1 MRYKNIKLMLL
12 AVLIALSFAVQAQAG
27 KWESMILSDNLQEDI
42 KELEDYCFT
51 HDLKLADVL
60 WANKLSEADLTPGLE
75 ILLPKSQVD
84 VLSLWQNQGA
94 WQQGNALLQKTSAAA
109 AERARGVSG
118 YKPKAPAN
126 NNQVNNNL
134 PQVNNNNKNNYNKSA
149 AELDI
154 LAQISQKQ
162 EPIKP
167 KVKENVQANLNRNSQ
182 AEADILSQISKQP
195 EIIKPKVK
203 ENAQANLNRNSQAEA
218 EILAQVSKRPEP
230 IKPKVKEVAKAN
242 NNNDPVILLSPNGD
256 PANGPM
262 RLVIGDDGQISVVN
276 IPKSSAPRVP
286 KMPDL
291 DHPFGAH
298 LIKNPVEPIP
308 PYDPSRLYPK
318 FQRNVNQAM
327 MWPVDGKVSS
337 PFGPRGKRRH
347 TGIDIPMPPGTP
359 IMAARD
365 GVVAKTGNNSTMGFR
380 GYGNFVLVDHGNG
393 IKTLYA
399 HCLNVNVRAGQH
411 LRQGQVVATVGR
423 TGRAS
428 TDHLHFEV
436 RINDKPVNPMP
447 YLENVRVASKR

>member
-12 AVLIALSFAVQAQAG
+12 AVLIALSFNIQAHAG
-27 KWESMILSDNLQEDI
+27 KWNSMTLSDNLQEDI
-42 KELEDYCFT
+42 KKLEDYCFT

-60 WANKLSEADLTPGLE
+60 WANKISEADLTPGLE

-126 NNQVNNNL
+126 NNQANNNAQAQAQASL
-134 PQVNNNNKNNYNKSA
+134 QASNNAKANNNYNNKSA

-154 LAQISQKQ
+154 LAQISQRP
-162 EPIKP
+162 EP
-167 KVKENVQANLNRNSQ
+167 
-182 AEADILSQISKQP
+182 
-195 EIIKPKVK
+195 IKPKVK
-203 ENAQANLNRNSQAEA
+203 ENAQAQANNKINNAEA
-218 EILAQVSKRPEP
+218 EILAQVNKRPEP
-230 IKPKVKEVAKAN
+230 ITPKVKETAKV

-308 PYDPSRLYPK
+308 PYDPSRLYPR
-318 FQRNVNQAM
+318 FQRNTTQAM

-337 PFGPRGKRRH
+337 PFGPRGGRRH

-380 GYGNFVLVDHGNG
+380 GYGNFVLVDHGG
-393 IKTLYA
+393 GVKTLYA
-399 HCLNVNVRAGQH
+399 HCLNVNVKAGQH
-411 LRQGQVVATVGR
+411 LRQGQAVATVGR

>member
-1 MRYKNIKLMLL
+1 
-12 AVLIALSFAVQAQAG
+12 
-27 KWESMILSDNLQEDI
+27 
-42 KELEDYCFT
+42 
-51 HDLKLADVL
+51 
-60 WANKLSEADLTPGLE
+60 
-75 ILLPKSQVD
+75 
-84 VLSLWQNQGA
+84 
-94 WQQGNALLQKTSAAA
+94 
-109 AERARGVSG
+109 
-118 YKPKAPAN
+118 AN
-126 NNQVNNNL
+126 NNQANNNAQAQAQASL
-134 PQVNNNNKNNYNKSA
+134 QASNNAKANNNYNNKSA

-154 LAQISQKQ
+154 LAQISQRP
-162 EPIKP
+162 EP
-167 KVKENVQANLNRNSQ
+167 
-182 AEADILSQISKQP
+182 
-195 EIIKPKVK
+195 IKPKVK
-203 ENAQANLNRNSQAEA
+203 ENAQANLNRNSQAEVEILSQVSKRPEIIKPKVKETAQANLNRNSQA
-218 EILAQVSKRPEP
+218 EADILAQVSKRPEP
-230 IKPKVKEVAKAN
+230 ITPKVKETAKV

-337 PFGPRGKRRH
+337 PFGPRGGRRH

-380 GYGNFVLVDHGNG
+380 GYGNFVLVDHGG
-393 IKTLYA
+393 GVKTLYA
-399 HCLNVNVRAGQH
+399 HCLNVNVKAGQH
-411 LRQGQVVATVGR
+411 LRQGQAVATVGR

>member
-42 KELEDYCFT
+42 KKLEDYCFT

-60 WANKLSEADLTPGLE
+60 WANKLSEADLTPGQE

-134 PQVNNNNKNNYNKSA
+134 PQVNNNKNNYNKSA

-167 KVKENVQANLNRNSQ
+167 KVKENAQANLNRNSQ
-182 AEADILSQISKQP
+182 AEADILAQI
-195 EIIKPKVK
+195 
-203 ENAQANLNRNSQAEA
+203 
-218 EILAQVSKRPEP
+218 SKRPEP

-242 NNNDPVILLSPNGD
+242 NNNEPVILLSPNGD

-399 HCLNVNVRAGQH
+399 HCLNVNVQAGQR

>member
-1 MRYKNIKLMLL
+1 M
-12 AVLIALSFAVQAQAG
+12 
-27 KWESMILSDNLQEDI
+27 
-42 KELEDYCFT
+42 
-51 HDLKLADVL
+51 
-60 WANKLSEADLTPGLE
+60 
-75 ILLPKSQVD
+75 
-84 VLSLWQNQGA
+84 
-94 WQQGNALLQKTSAAA
+94 
-109 AERARGVSG
+109 SG

-167 KVKENVQANLNRNSQ
+167 KVKENAQANLNRNSQ
-182 AEADILSQISKQP
+182 AEADILAQI
-195 EIIKPKVK
+195 
-203 ENAQANLNRNSQAEA
+203 
-218 EILAQVSKRPEP
+218 SKRPEP

-242 NNNDPVILLSPNGD
+242 NNNEPVILLSPNGD

-318 FQRNVNQAM
+318 FQRNANQAM

-399 HCLNVNVRAGQH
+399 HCLNVNVQAGQH

>member
-60 WANKLSEADLTPGLE
+60 WANKLSEADLTPGRE

-154 LAQISQKQ
+154 LSQISQRP

-167 KVKENVQANLNRNSQ
+167 KVKET
-182 AEADILSQISKQP
+182 
-195 EIIKPKVK
+195 
-203 ENAQANLNRNSQAEA
+203 AQANLNRNSQAEA

-242 NNNDPVILLSPNGD
+242 NNNEPVILLSPNGD

>member
-1 MRYKNIKLMLL
+1 MRYENIKYIKLMLL

-27 KWESMILSDNLQEDI
+27 KWASMTLSDNLQEDI

-51 HDLKLADVL
+51 HDLKLDDVL
-60 WANKLSEADLTPGLE
+60 WANKLSEADLTPGRE

-84 VLSLWQNQGA
+84 VLSLWQNKGA

-134 PQVNNNNKNNYNKSA
+134 PQVNNAQANNNKNNYNKSA

-154 LAQISQKQ
+154 LAQIRQ
-162 EPIKP
+162 
-167 KVKENVQANLNRNSQ
+167 
-182 AEADILSQISKQP
+182 
-195 EIIKPKVK
+195 
-203 ENAQANLNRNSQAEA
+203 
-218 EILAQVSKRPEP
+218 RPEP
-230 IKPKVKEVAKAN
+230 IKPKVKETAKAN

-256 PANGPM
+256 TENGPM

-308 PYDPSRLYPK
+308 PYDPSRLFPK

-337 PFGPRGKRRH
+337 PFGPRGGRRH
-347 TGIDIPMPPGTP
+347 AGVDIPMPPGTP

-380 GYGNFVLVDHGNG
+380 GYGNFVLVDHGSG

-399 HCLNVNVRAGQH
+399 HCLNVSVKPGQH

-447 YLENVRVASKR
+447 YLENIKLASRK

>member
-12 AVLIALSFAVQAQAG
+12 AVLIALSFNIQAHAG
-27 KWESMILSDNLQEDI
+27 KWNSMTLSDNLQEDI
-42 KELEDYCFT
+42 KKLEDYCFT

-60 WANKLSEADLTPGLE
+60 WANKISEADLTPGQE

-167 KVKENVQANLNRNSQ
+167 KVKENAQANLNRNSQ
-182 AEADILSQISKQP
+182 AEADILAQI
-195 EIIKPKVK
+195 
-203 ENAQANLNRNSQAEA
+203 
-218 EILAQVSKRPEP
+218 SKRPEP

-380 GYGNFVLVDHGNG
+380 GYGNFVLVDHGG
-393 IKTLYA
+393 GVKTLYA
-399 HCLNVNVRAGQH
+399 HCLNVNVKAGQH
-411 LRQGQVVATVGR
+411 LRQGQAVATVGR